1 MTAMP
6 PLEPPPKGATQSS
19 LRKWA
24 WRAGCRAAFS
34 DGDDIGYFLAH
45 VEGMEDNI
53 RDELRSM
60 FETALRRG
68 RDPLGPEKAAT
79 VVKTYEALYG
89 QVKTQTKLGR
99 SKAYPR
105 LLLMAYAL
113 GRDGRPFAFADHR
126 IGKVIDVN
134 PCTVMNFTNISK
146 TRGYLCPIREG
157 IPGYNGQSAW
167 FRLNLNLVKHELGM
181 DGIFISFERHIDR
194 VMS

>member
-1 MTAMP
+1 MTEMP

-34 DGDDIGYFLAH
+34 DGYDIGYFLAH

-68 RDPLGPEKAAT
+68 RDPSGPEKAAT
-79 VVKTYEALYG
+79 VVKEYESLYG

-113 GRDGRPFAFADHR
+113 GRDGRPFAFAEHR
-126 IGKVIDVN
+126 IAQSLGVDAV
-134 PCTVMNFTNISK
+134 TVLAFRRIVC
-146 TRGYLCPIREG
+146 RLGYLSIIREG
-157 IPGYNGQSAW
+157 VSGFNGQSAW
-167 FRLNLNLVKHELGM
+167 YRLDVAAIKTELGL
-181 DGIFISFERHIDR
+181 DVLFSTFERHIAR
-194 VMS
+194 IMA